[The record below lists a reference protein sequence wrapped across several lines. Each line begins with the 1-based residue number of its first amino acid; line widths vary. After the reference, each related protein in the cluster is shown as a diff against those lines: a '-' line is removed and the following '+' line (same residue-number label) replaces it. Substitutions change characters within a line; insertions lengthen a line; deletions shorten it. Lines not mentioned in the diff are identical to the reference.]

1 MSDKSADRVQ
11 HTTQHTQIL
20 GILIVAGLIC
30 VSLVSVVLWLTMDG
44 GRAALFFC
52 VGVAIFSMLAVYA
65 GKLVVDEERH
75 MQARLDARDARY
87 RQTLEVLPEGV
98 IILKGDGIIEWVNTA
113 AKEHLG
119 LTQDDV
125 GQAFETKITDDF
137 KAWLKARDFSRHYT
151 IEVASGRMMLDTVV
165 IAPDERHTLIVTHDV
180 TERRRLD
187 DMRRDF
193 VANVSH
199 ELRTPLTVIA
209 GFLDLA
215 DADMPAEVRAKHLA
229 LMRDQTL
236 RMKRLTDDLLM
247 LSQLENRD
255 ERQSESPELIAM
267 SKLVDDAVSEGIAL
281 SQSRHTF
288 EVSHEDLSLLG
299 YSEEIRSAVINLI
312 TNAVRYTPEGGRI
325 KVVWK
330 RQGTGAVLSVSDTG
344 IGIAAEHLPRI
355 TERFYRVDRGRSR
368 ATGGTGLG
376 LAIVKHV
383 MRRSGGELLI
393 ESTLGEGSTFMLR
406 FPEERLFGGRY
417 Y

>member
-1 MSDKSADRVQ
+1 MNDKSTDRT
-11 HTTQHTQIL
+11 HHSTQHTQIL

-30 VSLVSVVLWLTMDG
+30 VVLVSIVLWLTVG
-44 GRAALFFC
+44 AGRAAIFFC
-52 VGVAIFSMLAVYA
+52 AGIGIFSMLAIYA

-98 IILKGDGIIEWVNTA
+98 IILKGDGTIEWVNTA
-113 AKEHLG
+113 AKVHLG

-125 GQAFETKITDDF
+125 GQVFDTKISDDF
-137 KAWLKARDFSRHYT
+137 KAWLHARDFSRHYT
-151 IEVASGRMMLDTVV
+151 IEVGGGRLILDTVV

-215 DADMPAEVRAKHLA
+215 DTEMPPEVRAKHLA

-247 LSQLENRD
+247 LAQLENRD
-255 ERQSESPELIAM
+255 ERQADAPELIAM
-267 SKLVDDAVSEGIAL
+267 SKLVDDAVREGMAL

-288 EVSHEDLSLLG
+288 EVAHEDLSLLG
-299 YSEEIRSAVINLI
+299 YPEEIRSAVINLI
-312 TNAVRYTPEGGRI
+312 TNAVCYTPEGGRI

-344 IGIAAEHLPRI
+344 IGIAAEHIPRI

-393 ESTLGEGSTFMLR
+393 ESTLGQGSTFTLH

>member
-1 MSDKSADRVQ
+1 MSDKSTDRVQ

-137 KAWLKARDFSRHYT
+137 KAWFKARDFSRHYT
-151 IEVASGRMMLDTVV
+151 IEVAGGRMMLDTVV

-267 SKLVDDAVSEGIAL
+267 SKLVDDAVSEGMAL

-299 YSEEIRSAVINLI
+299 YPEEIRSAVINLI